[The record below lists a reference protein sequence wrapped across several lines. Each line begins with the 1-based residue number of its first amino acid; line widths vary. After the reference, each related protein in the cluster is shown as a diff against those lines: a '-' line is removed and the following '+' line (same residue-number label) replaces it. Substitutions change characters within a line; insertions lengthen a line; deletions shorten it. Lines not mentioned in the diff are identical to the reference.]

1 MATPNKPTTPAA
13 DFSAMEGQGFEA
25 VTGRDFIDHQTPAQ
39 LYWRIWLEHQI
50 PFALF
55 KAWRECR
62 LTGVAVTPGMQ
73 AAVDEQ
79 LLLLAAEQTAQDM
92 AKLISGN
99 KGAAGSL
106 QSRVL
111 ELERSPAL
119 DLLRALL
126 ALPTERRIGFEKQ
139 ADVFRIVAG
148 LIDDDVENVEAVWKR
163 YGKG

>member
-1 MATPNKPTTPAA
+1 MATPKPPTTPAA
-13 DFSAMEGQGFEA
+13 DFSAMAGQGFEA
-25 VTGRDFIDHQTPAQ
+25 VTASDYIDQQTPAQ
-39 LYWRIWLEHQI
+39 IYWRIWLEHRI

-55 KAWRECR
+55 KAWREYR
-62 LTGVAVTPGMQ
+62 LAGVVIAPEMQ

-92 AKLISGN
+92 AKAISGN

-111 ELERSPAL
+111 ELERSPVL
-119 DLLRALL
+119 DLLRLLL
-126 ALPTERRIGFEKQ
+126 ALPTERRIGFDKQ

-148 LIDDDVENVEAVWKR
+148 LIGDDAENVEALWKR